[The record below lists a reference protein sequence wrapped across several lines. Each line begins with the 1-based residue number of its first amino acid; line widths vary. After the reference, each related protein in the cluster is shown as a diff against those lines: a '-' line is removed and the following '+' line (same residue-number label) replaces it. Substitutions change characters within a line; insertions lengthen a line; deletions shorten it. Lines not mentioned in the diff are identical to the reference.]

1 VIRYFRAFV
10 WLRWRLLAN
19 SMRGA
24 KRRDTLEQVSR
35 ALALLTPVILMVMSL
50 GLVVATSVLAFTG
63 GRSAANGLFS
73 PQMGVFILRIALA
86 IMLAVLALFAII
98 VPSQTS
104 LTRYT
109 RLLLLPIPRRVLHLI
124 EVAASLADPWLL
136 WIIPGVLAFA
146 VGVAAGGRPA
156 AGLVAAVAAIALI
169 FTFAAIN
176 SLLSFLVAWLIR
188 NRRRSEIFT
197 LVFVVGISAV
207 SLLPALFAGG
217 IDRRESGSRGRQEPF
232 SVTDFDRRLPAWTAG
247 LPTELYGRAVLGAMR
262 EDSRAVTAGLAGLA
276 IEFGILLVLS
286 GLVHNRLLDTPM
298 GGRRR
303 SSRDTTQASVFQLPL
318 LGPRASAV
326 AWAQFRTAMRSVRGR
341 LMLVLSGPMI
351 AVLVL
356 IVTRVEPDEKW
367 PRFLLAHGY
376 FMLGAGGI
384 FALYA
389 LQPFTMNLFGT
400 DRGGLTSQFLLPLD
414 DAEIARGKIAGCL
427 LLLMPTMALTLVAAA
442 AVAPSGSPFYWAAA
456 FLGVIATFLWLSPI
470 GVWLSALFPQAADLS
485 RTGSGGN
492 PHALPMFL
500 GTVLVALIAAPAALI
515 VVIGAFW
522 LHQPLLTLGVMGF
535 WTLLAAG
542 VAHPLVVFASRAIT
556 MRRENLSMIAQ
567 GK

>member
-1 VIRYFRAFV
+1 MIRYFFAFV

-24 KRRDTLEQVSR
+24 KRRDTLEQISR
-35 ALALLTPVILMVMSL
+35 ALAMLTPIILVVMSL
-50 GLVVATSVLAFTG
+50 GLVIATSALAFTG

-73 PQMGVFILRIALA
+73 PAMGVFILRVVLA

-109 RLLLLPIPRRVLHLI
+109 RLLLLPIPRRVLHLV

-146 VGVAAGGRPA
+146 VGMAVGGRPA
-156 AGLVAAVAAIALI
+156 AGLIAAIAAMALML
-169 FTFAAIN
+169 TFAAIN

-207 SLLPALFAGG
+207 SLLPAFFASEL
-217 IDRRESGSRGRQEPF
+217 DKREAGSRGKREPF
-232 SVTDFDRRLPAWTAG
+232 SVVAFDAKLPAWTAG
-247 LPTELYGRAVLGAMR
+247 LPTELYGRTVLGALR
-262 EDSRAVTAGLAGLA
+262 DDSRAVTIGLIGLAV
-276 IEFGILLVLS
+276 EFGVLLLLS
-286 GLVHNRLLDTPM
+286 GLVHGRLLDTPM

-303 SSRDTTQASVFQLPL
+303 SSRDVTQASVFRLPL
-318 LGPRASAV
+318 LGTGASAV

-351 AVLVL
+351 AALVLV
-356 IVTRVEPDEKW
+356 VTRVEPGERW
-367 PRFLLAHGY
+367 PQFLLAHGY
-376 FMLGAGGI
+376 FMLGVGGI

-427 LLLMPTMALTLVAAA
+427 LLLIPTMALTLVAGV
-442 AVAPSGSPFYWAAA
+442 AVAPSGSPFYWAAS
-456 FLGVIATFLWLSPI
+456 FLGVVATFLWMSPI
-470 GVWLSALFPQAADLS
+470 AVWLSALFPQAADLS
-485 RTGSGGN
+485 KTGSGGN

-500 GTVLVALIAAPAALI
+500 GTILVAVIAAPAAILLI
-515 VVIGAFW
+515 FGVFVW
-522 LHQPLLTLGVMGF
+522 HQPLLTLVIMGG
-535 WTLLAAG
+535 WTILAAAL
-542 VAHPLVVFASRAIT
+542 AHPLVVFASRAIGL
-556 MRRENLSMIAQ
+556 RRENLSMIAQ